1 MKTFKKAFCIL
12 CIGLFFV
19 GIASAKRSKKKIE
32 KTIQVETIDWQ
43 GKALGAQIPEWAILT
58 AENNTTKLAA
68 LPEFKGKNIFC
79 TTVSG
84 VDQNFL
90 KTQITQ
96 FDAVPAFSRL
106 LSQSVLAKFG
116 GALEGSD
123 GDTEIFLKEI
133 VATLSRTS
141 FSGLDTS
148 KIFWSKTRTIDK
160 VNDTISDTY
169 HYYLACTID
178 KENLK
183 EQVGNAL
190 KKLETNSSEQER
202 LRADVVSAM
211 DELMLLNQN

>member
-1 MKTFKKAFCIL
+1 MKTFKKVSCIL

-19 GIASAKRSKKKIE
+19 GIASAKRAKKPKN
-32 KTIQVETIDWQ
+32 ETIDWQ
-43 GKALGAQIPEWAILT
+43 GKDLGAKIPEWAIFT
-58 AENNTTKLAA
+58 AENDTTKLAA

-84 VDQNFL
+84 VNQNFL

-106 LSQSVLAKFG
+106 LSQSVLTKFG

-123 GDTEIFLKEI
+123 GDTEIFLRQI
-133 VATLSRTS
+133 VATLSKTS

-148 KIFWSKTRTIDK
+148 KIFWTKTREIDK
-160 VNDTISDTY
+160 VKDTISDTY
-169 HYYLACTID
+169 HYYLAYTID
-178 KENLK
+178 KETLK

-190 KKLETNSSEQER
+190 KKLETNSPEQER

-211 DELMLLNQN
+211 DELTLLNQK

>member
-1 MKTFKKAFCIL
+1 MKTFKKVFCTL

-19 GIASAKRSKKKIE
+19 GIASARRAKKIE

-43 GKALGAQIPEWAILT
+43 GKALGAKIPEWAIFT
-58 AENNTTKLAA
+58 AENDTTKLAA

-84 VDQNFL
+84 VEQNFL

-160 VNDTISDTY
+160 VKDTIFDTY

-190 KKLETNSSEQER
+190 NKLETNSPEQER

-211 DELMLLNQN
+211 DELTLLNQK